1 MENIRGKLMAI
12 DYEITVYDG
21 TEVLFAK
28 IIKAGSIG
36 DNRLDEM
43 MRCLTARYAKL
54 TGDEIVASFVNKNAK
69 AYHDHLF
76 ITRESSPKR
85 VIYSCGD
92 SVHTVV
98 ASKPRE

>member
-1 MENIRGKLMAI
+1 MAI

-21 TEVLFAK
+21 TEKLFSK
-28 IIKAGSIG
+28 TIKAGSIG
-36 DNRLDEM
+36 VKKLDEM

-69 AYHDHLF
+69 AYHDYLF
-76 ITRESSPKR
+76 MMRESTPKG

-98 ASKPRE
+98 ASKSRE